1 MKKLFGVMAIISFIL
16 MTAAAEGN
24 AGIGKLCVIIACT
37 WLFAWLAGAFEK
49 EAKDGVY

>member
-24 AGIGKLCVIIACT
+24 AGIGKLFIVAGCT
-37 WLFAWLAGAFEK
+37 VLFSWLAGAFNK
-49 EAKDGVY
+49 EAEDGVH